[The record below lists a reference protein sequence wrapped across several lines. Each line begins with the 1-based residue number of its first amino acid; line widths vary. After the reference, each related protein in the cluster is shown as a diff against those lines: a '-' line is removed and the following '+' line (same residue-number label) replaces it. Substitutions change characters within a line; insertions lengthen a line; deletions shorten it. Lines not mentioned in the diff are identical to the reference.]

1 MAIDKEQRDMNSSER
16 KVVLASSLG
25 TIFEW
30 YDFYLFGALATIIS
44 RQFFNSLDPSEAF
57 LTALLTFGAGFVVRP
72 LGALFFGRLG
82 DMIGRK
88 YTFLVTILIM
98 GLSTFIVGLLPNY
111 QSIGVAAPLIL
122 IYLRLMQGFAMG
134 GEYGGAATYVA
145 EHAPQNKRG
154 AYTGWIQ
161 TTASLGLLL
170 SLGVIGGSRALVG
183 EAEFEAWGWRIPFL
197 FSILLLGLSVY
208 VRLSLQE
215 SPAFVRMKAQ
225 GTLSQAPVKE
235 SLRQWKHLRLV
246 LIALLGLTI
255 GQAVIWYTGQ
265 FYALFFLTQA
275 LRVDEATANML
286 MAMALV
292 IGTPFFVL
300 FGAWSDKVGR
310 KPIIMLGC
318 LLAAVTYFQ
327 VFNGLTRYANP
338 ELHAAQ
344 ARHHVRLEAD
354 SDECAFQFNP
364 TGVAKFSS
372 SCDVASHAL
381 ANSAVSYVH
390 QAGAAGMTAVI
401 HIGDRQVASFSPQG
415 LSAEESKAKAETFK
429 QTLTE
434 SLVQAGYP
442 TQANPDKI
450 DRVRVVALLS
460 YLMVLVAMVYGP
472 LAAALVELFP
482 TRIRY
487 TALSLPYH
495 IGNGWFG
502 GLLPT
507 SAFAIV
513 AYNGNMYS
521 GLWYP
526 VILAGAT
533 FVIGML
539 FLKETKH
546 IDIYAQD

>member
-292 IGTPFFVL
+292 IGTPFFVF

-354 SDECAFQFNP
+354 SGECAFQFNP

>member
-344 ARHHVRLEAD
+344 ARHQVRLEAD

-372 SCDVASHAL
+372 SCDIASHAL

>member
-1 MAIDKEQRDMNSSER
+1 MR
-16 KVVLASSLG
+16 
-25 TIFEW
+25 W
-30 YDFYLFGALATIIS
+30 
-44 RQFFNSLDPSEAF
+44 
-57 LTALLTFGAGFVVRP
+57 
-72 LGALFFGRLG
+72 
-82 DMIGRK
+82 
-88 YTFLVTILIM
+88 
-98 GLSTFIVGLLPNY
+98 
-111 QSIGVAAPLIL
+111 
-122 IYLRLMQGFAMG
+122 

-275 LRVDEATANML
+275 LKVDEATANML

-292 IGTPFFVL
+292 IGTPFFVF

-344 ARHHVRLEAD
+344 ARHQVRLEAD

-372 SCDVASHAL
+372 SCDIASHAL